1 MWLVLLSGKRPERIN
16 FFCHW
21 IVLEGRQFATWG
33 LIQTV
38 YAKKALNLLQ
48 CSKQKKTALVKLE
61 VLKTK

>member
-1 MWLVLLSGKRPERIN
+1 MVGAVSGKRPERIY

-21 IVLEGRQFATWG
+21 TVLEGRQFATWG

-38 YAKKALNLLQ
+38 YTKKELNLLQ
-48 CSKQKKTALVKLE
+48 CSKQKKTALAKLE